1 MQFDNSGLPPIRL
14 IEDAFNFSRQNIL
27 DRQPEMLVEFKR
39 QINQMFDM
47 EIETLRQMLKA
58 GVVKQDEYD
67 QEMKDLEQTREI
79 QMKMGPELVG
89 KAIDKDFANLRLRP
103 ARALFKALPSVAP
116 EVVAGLLLVNT
127 IRSPRDFQRVESTF
141 GPVVA
146 GVVADTIDIQA
157 YSSKKAERLPAADP
171 MVKSAIAGMIL
182 ANFDSL
188 CEQSAAMLKQGRKVI
203 FPQGA
208 EENFFRDIKSVM
220 GADAGLD
227 KALVENFNT
236 TAKTLHSLFVIEKDA
251 KGAFTLVKKDPPVP
265 PANNGPNNKNLPVV
279 VPKPKGKGGIGDDVF

>member
-14 IEDAFNFSRQNIL
+14 IEDAFNYSRQNIL

-47 EIETLRQMLKA
+47 EIETLRQMLKS
-58 GVVKQDEYD
+58 GVVKQDEFD
-67 QEMKDLEQTREI
+67 LEMKDLEQTREI
-79 QMKMGPELVG
+79 QMRMGPELVG

-103 ARALFKALPSVAP
+103 ARALFKALPTVAP

-127 IRSPRDFQRVESTF
+127 IRSPRDFQRVESSF

-146 GVVADTIDIQA
+146 AVVADTIDIQA
-157 YSSKKAERLPAADP
+157 YTAKKAERLPAADP
-171 MVKSAIAGMIL
+171 LVRSAIAGMIL

-188 CEQSAAMLKQGRKVI
+188 CEQSATMLKQGRKVI
-203 FPQGA
+203 FPPGA
-208 EENFFRDIKSVM
+208 EEIFFRDIKAVT

-227 KALVENFNT
+227 KALVESFNI
-236 TAKTLHSLFVIEKDA
+236 TAKTLHSLFVIEADA
-251 KGAFTLVKKDPPVP
+251 KGALTLVKKDPPVP
-265 PANNGPNNKNLPVV
+265 PANNGPNKNLPVV
-279 VPKPKGKGGIGDDVF
+279 IPKPKGKGGIGDDVF